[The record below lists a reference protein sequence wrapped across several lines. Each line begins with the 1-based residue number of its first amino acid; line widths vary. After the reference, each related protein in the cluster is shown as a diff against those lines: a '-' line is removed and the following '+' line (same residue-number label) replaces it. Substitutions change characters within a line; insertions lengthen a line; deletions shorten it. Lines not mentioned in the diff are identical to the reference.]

1 MLKQTDLS
9 SNVKTSRAK
18 SSMINPLI
26 KEPLTNNFKVIIES
40 YIMQHHTDKMADITL
55 VVIPK
60 EVCTVKCENMKSFHR
75 KYKISADFRLC

>member
-1 MLKQTDLS
+1 MS

-26 KEPLTNNFKVIIES
+26 KEPLTSNFKVIIES

-55 VVIPK
+55 VVIP
-60 EVCTVKCENMKSFHR
+60 R
-75 KYKISADFRLC
+75 